1 MLESLKLTYYD
12 RREMK
17 KLIINISVK
26 GGQIYHT
33 VSDAIMKNDM
43 TKDKEAYY
51 MSTSWLKKFAALEID
66 SWERRYKNETGTKD
80 FVEWQID
87 YKYMGELKKNIYGIN
102 MTPPKW
108 DEFIDLIFEVAPESG
123 IKERLS

>member
-1 MLESLKLTYYD
+1 MLDNIRFTYYD

-17 KLIINISVK
+17 KIIITITVK
-26 GGQIYHT
+26 SGQIYHKVT
-33 VSDAIMKNDM
+33 DAIMKNDM
-43 TKDKEAYY
+43 TTDKEAYY
-51 MSTSWLKKFAALEID
+51 MSTSWLKRFEKLDLD
-66 SWERRYKNETGTKD
+66 SWERRYENEDGNKD

-102 MTPPKW
+102 MTPSKW

-123 IKERLS
+123 IKERLA